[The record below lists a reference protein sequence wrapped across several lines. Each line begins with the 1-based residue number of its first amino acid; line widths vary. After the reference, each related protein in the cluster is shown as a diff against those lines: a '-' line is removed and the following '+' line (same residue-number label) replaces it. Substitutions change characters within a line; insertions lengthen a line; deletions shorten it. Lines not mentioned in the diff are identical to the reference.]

1 MTKKRYRV
9 AIVVQRYGE
18 DVSGGAEMH
27 ARSIAEHLLSIA
39 DVDVFTTCARDYLS
53 WKNEFPAGTSRINGV
68 RVTRFPVVQE
78 RELPNTITEH
88 ELFQKSYAL
97 DLQYN
102 WMWRVGPASPQL
114 FKRIER
120 AEPEFDFFI
129 FFTYEYAHA
138 VFGMPLVKHKAIL
151 VPEAHEQRHL
161 QLPIFRLLFS
171 QPRAIAYNVTAERK
185 FVERLTGN
193 WHIPSDIVAMG
204 VDEPEDY
211 SAERFREKF
220 GVQGPFITYLGR
232 LVAEKGVDQLIQ
244 DFIRY
249 KDTHPS
255 ELSLVLMGRGNSPVP
270 DRPDIIT
277 TGFVTEQDK
286 FDGLAA
292 AEILILPS
300 KWESLSIIILEAWLV
315 KTPVMVNAECSVTVE
330 QTQRSQGGMYY
341 RTFDEFSRMVETITQ
356 DKELQ
361 SRLGENGRQFVLDNY
376 VWDKIVQKYEK
387 LFEMIKSE
395 PRGV

>member
-1 MTKKRYRV
+1 MSNKRYRV

-27 ARSIAEHLLSIA
+27 ARSIAENLLSIA

-78 RELPNTITEH
+78 RELPNSITEH

-161 QLPIFRLLFS
+161 QLPIFKGLFS
-171 QPRAIAYNVTAERK
+171 QPRAIAYNVTAERD

-211 SAERFREKF
+211 SADRFREKF

-249 KDTHPS
+249 KELYPGD
-255 ELSLVLMGRGNSPVP
+255 LSLVLMGKGNSPVP
-270 DRPDIIT
+270 DRPDIIA

-300 KWESLSIIILEAWLV
+300 KWESLSIIILESWLV
-315 KTPVMVNAECSVTVE
+315 NTPVMVNAECSVTVE
-330 QTQRSQGGMYY
+330 QTKRSQGGMYY
-341 RTFDEFSRMVETITQ
+341 RTFEEFSQMVQAITQ
-356 DKELQ
+356 DKKLQ
-361 SRLGENGRQFVLDNY
+361 DGLGANGRQFVLDNY

-387 LFEMIKSE
+387 LFEMIESE